1 MKSQRLF
8 QVGVLLGLALGLCYT
23 WKIEPVQYYDTYPP
37 LLQVEYRADW
47 IRMTAL
53 ACGQEG
59 SLERA
64 RVRLRN
70 LPQEEVRREVGA
82 ALDAAVAGGRPL
94 PVLQRMAILAQTYG
108 VDSPAVQIYLASGE
122 EVAFSTPLPPWP
134 SPTPSPTSLPPTPSL
149 VTPPPLILPTPTPLP
164 PPYLVEETLSSCLPE
179 PRIAVS
185 ITQEVTVTV
194 QGSEQL
200 ERQGLPGVEVWL
212 LWADGA
218 DRAVTGLRPAQG
230 LGYADFAIEPGE
242 TYNLY
247 LDSPTGAPIATL
259 LVQPC
264 AGGEGHAWSSW
275 LLILQ
280 STQGAMESGER

>member
-8 QVGVLLGLALGLCYT
+8 QMGVLLGLALGLLYT

-37 LLQVEYRADW
+37 LLQIEYRADW

-64 RVRLRN
+64 RVRLQN
-70 LPQEEVRREVGA
+70 LPPEEVRREVGA

-94 PVLQRMAILAQTYG
+94 PVLQRMAMLAQTYG

-122 EVAFSTPLPPWP
+122 EVAFSTPLPPQP
-134 SPTPSPTSLPPTPSL
+134 SPTPLLPTPSPTL
-149 VTPPPLILPTPTPLP
+149 VPQTISIVPTPTPLP
-164 PPYLVEETLSSCLPE
+164 PPYLVEETRSFCLPE

-194 QGSEQL
+194 QGHEQL

-212 LWADGA
+212 LWSDGA

-247 LDSPTGAPIATL
+247 LDSSTGAPIATL

-264 AGGEGHAWSSW
+264 TGEEEHAWSSW
-275 LLILQ
+275 LLIVQ
-280 STQGAMESGER
+280 STQREEESGEW

>member
-8 QVGVLLGLALGLCYT
+8 QVGALLGLALGLFYT
-23 WKIEPVQYYDTYPP
+23 WKIAPVQYYDTYPP
-37 LLQVEYRADW
+37 LMQIEYRADW

-70 LPQEEVRREVGA
+70 LPPEEVCREVGA
-82 ALDAAVAGGRPL
+82 ALDVAVAGGRPL
-94 PVLQRMAILAQTYG
+94 PVLQRMAMLAQTYG

-122 EVAFSTPLPPWP
+122 EVAFNTPFP
-134 SPTPSPTSLPPTPSL
+134 SQSSPTSLPPTPSPTF
-149 VTPPPLILPTPTPLP
+149 VPQTIFIVPTPTPLP

-194 QGSEQL
+194 RGREQL

-264 AGGEGHAWSSW
+264 TGEEGHAWSSW

-280 STQGAMESGER
+280 STQGGTESGDRE

>member
-8 QVGVLLGLALGLCYT
+8 QMGVLLGLALGLLYT

-37 LLQVEYRADW
+37 LLQIEYRADW

-64 RVRLRN
+64 RVRLQN
-70 LPQEEVRREVGA
+70 LPPEEVRREVGA

-94 PVLQRMAILAQTYG
+94 PVLQRMAMLAQTYG

-122 EVAFSTPLPPWP
+122 EVAFSTPLPPQP
-134 SPTPSPTSLPPTPSL
+134 SPTPLLPTPSPTL
-149 VTPPPLILPTPTPLP
+149 VPQTISIVPTPTPLP
-164 PPYLVEETLSSCLPE
+164 PPYLVEETRSFCLPE

-194 QGSEQL
+194 QGHEQL

-212 LWADGA
+212 LWSDGA

-247 LDSPTGAPIATL
+247 LDSSTGAPIATL

-264 AGGEGHAWSSW
+264 TGEEGHVWSSW
-275 LLILQ
+275 LLIVQ
-280 STQGAMESGER
+280 STQREEESGEW

>member
-1 MKSQRLF
+1 MKPQRLF
-8 QVGVLLGLALGLCYT
+8 QVGALLGLALGLLYT

-37 LLQVEYRADW
+37 LMQIEYRADW

-70 LPQEEVRREVGA
+70 LPPEEVRREVGA

-94 PVLQRMAILAQTYG
+94 PVLQRMAMLAQTYG

-122 EVAFSTPLPPWP
+122 EVAFSTPLPPQP
-134 SPTPSPTSLPPTPSL
+134 SPTPSPTSLPPTP
-149 VTPPPLILPTPTPLP
+149 VTPPPLMLPTPTPLP

-264 AGGEGHAWSSW
+264 TGGEGHVWSSW

-280 STQGAMESGER
+280 STRGGVER

>member
-8 QVGVLLGLALGLCYT
+8 QMGVLLGLALGLLYT

-37 LLQVEYRADW
+37 LLQIEYRADW

-64 RVRLRN
+64 RVRLQN
-70 LPQEEVRREVGA
+70 LPPEEVRREVGA

-94 PVLQRMAILAQTYG
+94 PVLQRMAMLAQTYG

-122 EVAFSTPLPPWP
+122 EVAFSTPLPPQP
-134 SPTPSPTSLPPTPSL
+134 SPTPLLPTPSPTL
-149 VTPPPLILPTPTPLP
+149 VPQTISIVPTPTPLP
-164 PPYLVEETLSSCLPE
+164 PPYLVEETRSFCLPA

-194 QGSEQL
+194 HGHEQL

-212 LWADGA
+212 LWSDGA

-247 LDSPTGAPIATL
+247 LDSSTGAPIATL

-264 AGGEGHAWSSW
+264 TGEEGHAWSSW

-280 STQGAMESGER
+280 STQREEESGEW